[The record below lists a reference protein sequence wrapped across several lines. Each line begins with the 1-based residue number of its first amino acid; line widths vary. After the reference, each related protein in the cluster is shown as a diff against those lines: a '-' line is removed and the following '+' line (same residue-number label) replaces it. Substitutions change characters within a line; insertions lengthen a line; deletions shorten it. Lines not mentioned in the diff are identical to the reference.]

1 MFIYSIKASTLRFFG
16 AIALCGTALL
26 ALVIFIPT
34 SPVEAV
40 DIPVVGEIQFDGVG
54 TNEERIAFLAQFGWE
69 VESEPAEEQQV
80 TIPAEFDHVFVGYNE
95 LQRRQGL
102 DLSNYRRMTV
112 TRFTYRVTNFPDYDG
127 VVYATLLV
135 HRGRVIGGDIC
146 SAEPGGFVY
155 GFAGRQGD
163 SPK

>member
-16 AIALCGTALL
+16 AIMLCGTALL
-26 ALVIFIPT
+26 GLIIFIPST
-34 SPVEAV
+34 PTEAADV
-40 DIPVVGEIQFDGVG
+40 PVVSEIQFDRVN
-54 TNEERIAFLAQFGWE
+54 TNEERIQFLAQFGWE
-69 VESEPAEEQQV
+69 VESEATEEQQV
-80 TIPAEFDHVFVGYNE
+80 TIPAEFDSVFVGYNE

-127 VVYATLLV
+127 IVYATMLI

-155 GFAGRQGD
+155 GFAGRQE
-163 SPK
+163 